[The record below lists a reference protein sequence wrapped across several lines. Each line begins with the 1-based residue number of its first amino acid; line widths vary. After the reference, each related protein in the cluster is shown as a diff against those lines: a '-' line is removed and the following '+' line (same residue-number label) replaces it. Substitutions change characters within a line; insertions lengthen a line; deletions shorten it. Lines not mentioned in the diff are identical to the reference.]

1 MKTMICF
8 DNMAYC
14 HFNYEAVDSINK
26 CVLDSNEEISIV
38 ALDST
43 VHFMDVNTAIYHA
56 AELDSFNNGII
67 IAHTIKNCKEILS
80 CSNNSKK
87 LLYLYDLDW
96 MYEKMSYDEIY
107 DVLNDENLILVLRSE
122 SHVKPVKNL
131 CGREP
136 NAIMGNFELE
146 KIWNLL

>member
-1 MKTMICF
+1 
-8 DNMAYC
+8 
-14 HFNYEAVDSINK
+14 
-26 CVLDSNEEISIV
+26 
-38 ALDST
+38 
-43 VHFMDVNTAIYHA
+43 
-56 AELDSFNNGII
+56 
-67 IAHTIKNCKEILS
+67 
-80 CSNNSKK
+80 
-87 LLYLYDLDW
+87 
-96 MYEKMSYDEIY
+96 MSYDEIY